1 MGAGESVR
9 NASGAGKAAASSS
22 RQWAPYLEA
31 VSGFKN
37 HWYPALFSHEL
48 KDNDIKGVLIAGHE
62 IALRRAKSKT
72 YALQDRCLHRGV
84 RMSRRPLWTSTT
96 SRSL

>member
-9 NASGAGKAAASSS
+9 NASGAGKAGASSS

-31 VSGFKN
+31 SCGFKN
-37 HWYPALFSHEL
+37 HWYRALFSHEL
-48 KDNDIKGVLIAGHE
+48 KDNDVKGVLIAGHE
-62 IALRRAKSKT
+62 IALRRAKGKT

-84 RMSRRPLWTSTT
+84 RMCV
-96 SRSL
+96 